1 MVDGASTSTN
11 TYASHLKALLAE
23 DTGFQGDE
31 EAEDDEYSDEEDSD
45 SFNSTRTDVTWS
57 GDWSDHEFNT
67 AENSREH
74 SGNVTPTNK
83 VNSYPYVIQCIP
95 CLGTGDKAYILI
107 CLIVIN

>member
-83 VNSYPYVIQCIP
+83 VNSYPYSDSMHPLSQLDLERVTK
-95 CLGTGDKAYILI
+95 LTF
-107 CLIVIN
+107 